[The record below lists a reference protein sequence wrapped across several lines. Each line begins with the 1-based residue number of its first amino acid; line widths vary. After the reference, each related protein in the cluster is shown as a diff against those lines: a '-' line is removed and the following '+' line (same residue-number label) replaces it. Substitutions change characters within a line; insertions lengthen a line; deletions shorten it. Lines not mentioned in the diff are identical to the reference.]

1 MKRTYQPSKIKR
13 ARKHGFRSKMKTKG
27 GKKLLARRRARG
39 RKSLTVSGQS
49 MKSKLL
55 ALSKNEEF
63 RKLLQ
68 QKKVSN
74 KYVTIFFG
82 YLNNKNENRLNISFI
97 TKKKIGNAVKRNKIK
112 RRLRNIMNDAYKKI
126 SINLNYSYLV
136 IAKPTML
143 NSEFKKIKETLF
155 LEFERIK

>member
-1 MKRTYQPSKIKR
+1 MKRTYQPSNVKR

-39 RKSLTVSGQS
+39 RKSLTVSVQI
-49 MKSKLL
+49 MKSKII

-63 RKLLQ
+63 KNLLNQ
-68 QKKVSN
+68 RKVSN

-82 YLNNKNENRLNISFI
+82 RLINKDKTKLNISFV

-112 RRLRNIMNDAYKKI
+112 RRLRNIMNDALKKI
-126 SINLNYSYLV
+126 SINLNYSFLV
-136 IAKPTML
+136 IAKSSML
-143 NSEFKKIKETLF
+143 NNEYKNIKKTLFQDLEKIK
-155 LEFERIK
+155 